1 MSVGRH
7 FLNVESV
14 CFLTASLT
22 KGLGFQVDT
31 PLIFAVSSRTL
42 VEVLLR
48 FYCANNETAPGLR
61 EG

>member
-22 KGLGFQVDT
+22 KGLGFQVDI

-42 VEVLLR
+42 SKVSFVS
-48 FYCANNETAPGLR
+48 YCAQQ
-61 EG
+61 